1 MLRNRTGAGKKEV
14 MKEHSVNLPDRN
26 PADRTGG
33 IVRGATRLLVE
44 MGYRTLTELQLGNG
58 RRVDVIGLDRQGRF
72 VVVEVK
78 SSVADFR
85 ADGKWLEYLPYCD
98 AFYFAV
104 SPDFPMEI
112 LPPDVGVIVADAY
125 DGAIQRDAHVI
136 AMNASRRR
144 ALTVRFAR
152 TAAGRLDG
160 DAASRNGFAIRAL

>member
-1 MLRNRTGAGKKEV
+1 MR
-14 MKEHSVNLPDRN
+14 EHSVNLPGQS
-26 PADRTGG
+26 PADRTNG
-33 IVRGATRLLVE
+33 IVRGATRLLVDI
-44 MGYRTLTELQLGNG
+44 GYRTLTELQLGNG

-72 VVVEVK
+72 AVVEVK

-104 SPDFPMEI
+104 DTEFLLEI

-125 DGAIQRDAHVI
+125 AGAVRRNAHVM

-160 DAASRNGFAIRAL
+160 DAAARTGAAIRAV

>member
-1 MLRNRTGAGKKEV
+1 
-14 MKEHSVNLPDRN
+14 MKEHSVNL
-26 PADRTGG
+26 ADRTAV
-33 IVRGATRLLVE
+33 IARGVTRLMAE
-44 MGYRTLTELQLGNG
+44 MGYRTLPELPLGSG

-72 VVVEVK
+72 AVVEVK
-78 SSVADFR
+78 SSLADFR

-104 SPDFPMEI
+104 DTEFPLDV

-125 DGAIQRDAHVI
+125 DGALRRDAPLRP
-136 AMNASRRR
+136 MNAHRRR

-160 DAASRNGFAIRAL
+160 GAAARTGFAIRAS